1 MTVYLE
7 RGYNRKEYQWFYK
20 QYQNI
25 YSKEIFMIYVGIDV
39 AKDKH
44 DCFITNS
51 DGEVLFKSFT
61 IPNNREGFETLF
73 QKVQSVSDDLTK
85 VKVGLEATGHY
96 SYNLLGFLLDKGLP
110 TYVINPLHTNLYRK
124 SLSLR
129 KTKTDKVDAHTI
141 ASMIMSDV
149 NLKSYSDTSYHNEEL
164 KSLTRYRFDK
174 VQERAKLKTS
184 VSRLICILFP
194 ELEKLVATIHMASV
208 YALLSEFPSA
218 HAVASA
224 HLTRLTNLL
233 SESSHGRYGK
243 DTAVMFR
250 EAARNSIGSNMPAKS
265 LELKHTIKLIQKL
278 TSEIDEIETEIKS
291 IMDEVNSPI
300 LSIPGIN
307 YRMGAMIIAEIGDFS
322 RFDSPDKILA
332 YAGMSP
338 STYQSGQ
345 LDNCYSH
352 MEKRGS
358 RYLRYALYNATKYVC
373 HWDESFGTYLAKK
386 RAEGK
391 HYNVALSHATKKLV
405 RTIYAMEK
413 TGQSYSSAS

>member
-1 MTVYLE
+1 
-7 RGYNRKEYQWFYK
+7 
-20 QYQNI
+20 
-25 YSKEIFMIYVGIDV
+25 MIYVGIDV
-39 AKDKH
+39 AKNKH
-44 DCFITNS
+44 DCFVTNS
-51 DGEVLFKSFT
+51 DGAVLFKSFT

-73 QKVQSVSDDLTK
+73 QRISSVSEDLTK

-129 KTKTDKVDAHTI
+129 KTKTDKVDSRTI
-141 ASMIMSDV
+141 ATMMMSDV
-149 NLKSYSDTSYHNEEL
+149 NLKSYSDSSYHNEEL

-174 VQERAKLKTS
+174 VKKRAKLKSS
-184 VSRLICILFP
+184 VSRLVCILFP
-194 ELEKLVATIHMASV
+194 ELETLVPTIHMASV

-218 HAVASA
+218 DAVANA
-224 HLTRLTNLL
+224 HLTRLSNLL
-233 SESSHGRYGK
+233 SENSKGRYGK

-250 EAARNSIGSNMPAKS
+250 DAAKGSIGSHMPAKS
-265 LELKHTIKLIQKL
+265 LELKHTIKLIQEL
-278 TSEIDEIETEIKS
+278 TVEIDEIEAAIKR
-291 IMDEVNSPI
+291 IMDEQIQSPI
-300 LSIPGIN
+300 LTIPGIS

-322 RFDSPDKILA
+322 RFDSADKILA

-345 LDNCYSH
+345 LDNCHSH

-373 HWDESFGTYLAKK
+373 HWDESFSTYLAKK

-391 HYNVALSHATKKLV
+391 HYNVALSHASKKLV
-405 RTIYAMEK
+405 RLIFAMEK
-413 TGQSYSSAS
+413 SGKTYLPTA